1 MEPKKI
7 LQKLLQMVREEK
19 NLNMITLRYFD
30 LR

>member
-19 NLNMITLRYFD
+19 NLNMITMRYFD